1 MRVSKLL
8 LGLVSLGLVAVA
20 TAGRELLIA
29 PAPPADGMIDAAQR
43 FVAALSPDERAKAM
57 MSFDDADRSRWH
69 FVPREMHARKGLLV
83 QDMSTEVRPLAHGLL
98 HSGLGQPGYLKAT
111 TIMSLESVLHRLE
124 PGGKLERN
132 PELYYFSVFGE
143 PSAKTRWGWR
153 VEGHHLSLSF
163 VIDQGCILSATPA
176 FFGANPA
183 RIKDGTSRTGLVT
196 LPREEDLA
204 RKLFQ
209 MLKDEQ
215 RKAALIAEKPPSDIR
230 APTLKLPEDERVGL
244 PASRMNEAQT
254 AALWNLITE
263 YAQRMPAAVA
273 DVWLREIRDAGTGK
287 IHLAWAGGDQ
297 PGQPHYYRIEGP
309 TFLIEYANVQN
320 GSDGQPA
327 NHIHSVW
334 RSMLNDFAQGG

>member
-1 MRVSKLL
+1 MKPSKLL
-8 LGLVSLGLVAVA
+8 LGLVSLSLVAVA
-20 TAGRELLIA
+20 TAGREFLTV
-29 PAPPADGMIDAAQR
+29 PAPPAEGMIDAAQR
-43 FVAALSPDERAKAM
+43 FVAALSPEQRAKAM

-69 FVPREMHARKGLLV
+69 FVPREMHPRKGLLV
-83 QDMSTEVRPLAHGLL
+83 QDMSPEIRPLAHALL

-124 PGGKLERN
+124 PGGRLQRN

-153 VEGHHLSLSF
+153 VEGHHLSLNF
-163 VIDQGCILSATPA
+163 VVDQGRIVSATPA

-204 RKLFQ
+204 RKLFHT
-209 MLKDEQ
+209 LKDEQ
-215 RKAALIAEKPPSDIR
+215 RKASLIAEQPPNDIR
-230 APTLKLPEDERVGL
+230 ETTLKLPEDERVGL
-244 PASRMNEAQT
+244 LASRMTDAQT
-254 AALWNLITE
+254 TVLLDLITE
-263 YAQRMPAAVA
+263 YAQRMPAALA
-273 DVWLREIRDAGTGK
+273 EVWLREIRDAGTGK
-287 IHLAWAGGDQ
+287 IHFAWAGGDQ

-309 TFLIEYANVQN
+309 TFLIEYANVQK
-320 GSDGQPA
+320 GGDGQPA

-334 RSMLNDFAQGG
+334 RSMLSDFAQGG